1 MVMSMLEKP
10 LIAFIKRACE
20 LPDPHPV
27 VVKTKT
33 RPKMDRPVARG
44 ASFQV
49 TLRSCGE
56 LFVGS
61 YVRTDA
67 PQNQESC

>member
-1 MVMSMLEKP
+1 MLMPMLEKP

-27 VVKTKT
+27 VVTIKT
-33 RPKMDRPVARG
+33 RPEMDRPVARG
-44 ASFQV
+44 ATFQV
-49 TLRSCGE
+49 TLRSYGE
-56 LFVGS
+56 LFIGS